1 MSIVLERLADELT
14 ISPDELERRSLLA
27 FVDREQRLAKMDIA
41 DFEDRYGVH
50 TSGELVV
57 RIEQGSLY
65 SHPAWEDSIE
75 WAQLEAYL
83 ERLARWQA
91 ELDRGHV

>member
-41 DFEDRYGVH
+41 D
-50 TSGELVV
+50 
-57 RIEQGSLY
+57 
-65 SHPAWEDSIE
+65 
-75 WAQLEAYL
+75 QLTI
-83 ERLARWQA
+83 
-91 ELDRGHV
+91 VN

>member
-27 FVDREQRLAKMDIA
+27 FVELEQRLAKMDIA
-41 DFEDRYGVH
+41 NLEDRYGVR
-50 TSGELVV
+50 TSEELVAG
-57 RIEQGSLY
+57 IEQGLLY

-75 WAQLEAYL
+75 WEQLAAYL
-83 ERLARWQA
+83 ARLVRWQA
-91 ELDRGHV
+91 ELDCAPA